1 VVTPMRLINSDGQ
14 VTDARV
20 IAQDGGNAASASI
33 GNSVLLLPILIAI
46 TCLSMLIAGI
56 SLGFALKAS
65 ADADAARRQA
75 RASEMRVEGFTR
87 ALIAHNIDPYPHV
100 KGENP

>member
-1 VVTPMRLINSDGQ
+1 MGIETEFDDAYDISQRTEGRSAAVLTYESNKLTPLC
-14 VTDARV
+14 VALAA
-20 IAQDGGNAASASI
+20 IA
-33 GNSVLLLPILIAI
+33 LLV
-46 TCLSMLIAGI
+46 AGI

-87 ALIAHNIDPYPHV
+87 ALMAHGVDPYPHL
-100 KGENP
+100 KGEDP